1 LRNELTEGR
10 RRPGLHTLAGAAIRL
25 RPLLVLAGLIALVGQ
40 VVLLLPFAFEHTELA
55 IDAVQLQAAGE
66 RIRADAPIYWHWADY
81 GPDIDA
87 PGGRPRPL
95 ETTAYPPLLLPI
107 FALLPDVP
115 FATFARVWAVLLVGG
130 LWLYAA
136 SIARIVAGRT
146 TIGGVL
152 IAGFFLALI
161 PGGGT
166 NVKQGNIDPLLWAAY
181 GWALALPRAQ
191 GAGLSLVA
199 SVKVFFVWPLLLTV
213 RDRRTWRDAA
223 VVFASLGAL
232 AVVIMGPASFLQAC
246 VGWFREVPAYHGQGT
261 FRPWNV
267 SLSFAVIRVARL
279 LGWDYETG
287 PLPTGWHIY
296 LVVTGIVAPAVAAY
310 TLRRRSRELRQ
321 AGVVCGAVLFSPICW
336 LSYMPLVLPVAAIWL
351 RTLLTD
357 RESVTAV
364 RPAHTATEASAG
376 ANSPLTPTRPHP
388 PATPRS

>member
-10 RRPGLHTLAGAAIRL
+10 RRPGLHTLGGAAIRL

-40 VVLLLPFAFEHTELA
+40 IVLLLPFAFEHTELA

-166 NVKQGNIDPLLWAAY
+166 NVKQGNIDPLLWAGY
-181 GWALALPRAQ
+181 GWALFTQ
-191 GAGLSLVA
+191 
-199 SVKVFFVWPLLLTV
+199 
-213 RDRRTWRDAA
+213 
-223 VVFASLGAL
+223 
-232 AVVIMGPASFLQAC
+232 
-246 VGWFREVPAYHGQGT
+246 
-261 FRPWNV
+261 
-267 SLSFAVIRVARL
+267 
-279 LGWDYETG
+279 
-287 PLPTGWHIY
+287 
-296 LVVTGIVAPAVAAY
+296 
-310 TLRRRSRELRQ
+310 
-321 AGVVCGAVLFSPICW
+321 
-336 LSYMPLVLPVAAIWL
+336 
-351 RTLLTD
+351 TLLTD
-357 RESVTAV
+357 LDPARTKVVSVDALPAELAYVDKGIAPVLLAQPVYMWGYVGVQTIVDHVINKKDVPVIIPMELVRVSKETLSGYFLLFHNSTLV
-364 RPAHTATEASAG
+364 RPSTILYRAI
-376 ANSPLTPTRPHP
+376 PQK
-388 PATPRS
+388 